1 MISESGLKDDN
12 QKCLQCSAEI
22 NYSTIYRLFKNGR
35 SLIAPPLYIVD
46 NFTISVF

>member
-12 QKCLQCSAEI
+12 QKCFAEI
-22 NYSTIYRLFKNGR
+22 NYSTIYCLFKNGR